1 MQHYIIVKF
10 KPDYDYINELDRI
23 KDLFNESLKIDGVKK
38 VNTYTSNSK
47 LNNRFDLM
55 IKMELTQ
62 QALVD
67 FDNSWIHKKWKDD
80 YAAFVEVKTIF
91 DCD

>member
-10 KPDYDYINELDRI
+10 SSDYNYFEEVDKITN
-23 KDLFNESLKIDGVKK
+23 LFKESLKIDGVKN
-38 VNTYTSNSK
+38 VDIYVSNSK
-47 LNNRFDLM
+47 LNNRHDLM
-55 IKMELTQ
+55 IKMELTP

-80 YAAFVEVKTIF
+80 YSKFIETKTIF